1 MIIKTYQK
9 SHIAHLFS
17 PNLSQE
23 SANRRLRRWING
35 DQKLCEELRKVGFFD
50 HQRDHFFTK
59 KEVEL
64 LFEYIGE
71 PCKWLNIN
79 ILNNSKVSRCQG
91 VKVSKCQ
98 THFGRQKF
106 PLINNIFKIYYLL
119 ELKMTLS
126 QQFDTLTLWHFDTLY
141 RKIGMPTDNPGYEYK
156 TFIKYYKRVWR
167 QDAFTPFFIVH
178 HSATIVIYS
187 SHYWANG
194 EFQRKTEKNREI

>member
-1 MIIKTYQK
+1 MSVREQLGRVIQFWRCKDKHKKIGLVRICPYLSDFVKKNCKFLIFSTFNPLKILVFLAKLPKIHYLCNVTKQLREWRQRRHIWEVTYTNQPTLHITRMIIKTYQK
-9 SHIAHLFS
+9 SHLAHLFS

-79 ILNNSKVSRCQG
+79 ILNNSKVSRCQS
-91 VKVSKCQ
+91 VKVSNS
-98 THFGRQKF
+98 FRAA
-106 PLINNIFKIYYLL
+106 KI
-119 ELKMTLS
+119 
-126 QQFDTLTLWHFDTLY
+126 
-141 RKIGMPTDNPGYEYK
+141 P
-156 TFIKYYKRVWR
+156 
-167 QDAFTPFFIVH
+167 
-178 HSATIVIYS
+178 
-187 SHYWANG
+187 AN
-194 EFQRKTEKNREI
+194 K